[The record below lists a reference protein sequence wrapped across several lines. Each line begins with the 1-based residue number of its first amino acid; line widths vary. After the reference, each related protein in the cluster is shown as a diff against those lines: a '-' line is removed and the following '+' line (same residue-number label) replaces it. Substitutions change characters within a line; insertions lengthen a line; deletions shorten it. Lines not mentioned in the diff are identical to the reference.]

1 MKRKENGVMRI
12 ISCAA
17 ACFALGAGTAWAQTP
32 TPIEEVVIY
41 GIDGQ
46 TDEML
51 RYTFDTDTY
60 QVIGVVQ
67 TASGEIAYDTEN
79 LTWVPSGPAKG
90 MYASPR
96 GSGPLEGYLIKIN
109 PFDGSCEALLD
120 TRPWKDIN
128 GMVTLWKD
136 GKWQILCS
144 DYNDQE
150 LIWIDPETL
159 TMTYAMSYSVEIEGL
174 AADGSGNVYGNTD
187 EALYAIDLVA
197 ETVTLIGDCGTGK
210 MESLEMGFGDN
221 TPEMQISGIP
231 AAWTVDGVLMG
242 FDDSEDELMIIDPAT
257 GNAQAYAPCAFAAA
271 DCEGIV
277 VLTNLQDPSTVV
289 LDPAGD

>member
-1 MKRKENGVMRI
+1 MKRKEHGVMGI

-17 ACFALGAGTAWAQTP
+17 TCCALTATAWGQTG
-32 TPIEEVVIY
+32 TPLEEVVIY

-60 QVIGVVQ
+60 EVIGVVQ

-96 GSGPLEGYLIKIN
+96 GSGPLEGYLIRIN
-109 PFDGSCEALLD
+109 PFDGSCEPLLD

-128 GMVTLWKD
+128 GMVTLRKD

-159 TMTYAMSYSVEIEGL
+159 TITYAFSYSPELEGL
-174 AADGSGNVYGNTD
+174 AADGNGNVYGNTD

-242 FDDSEDELMIIDPAT
+242 FDDSGDELMIIDPAT
-257 GNAQAYAPCAFAAA
+257 GNAQPYAPCAFAAA

-277 VLTNLQDPSTVV
+277 VLTNLQDPATVV